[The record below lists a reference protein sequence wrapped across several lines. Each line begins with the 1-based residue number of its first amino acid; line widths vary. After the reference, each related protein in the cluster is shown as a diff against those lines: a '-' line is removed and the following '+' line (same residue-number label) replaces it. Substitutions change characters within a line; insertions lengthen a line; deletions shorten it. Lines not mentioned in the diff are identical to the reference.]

1 MIARSLITT
10 AALAAGVAL
19 AAPAPAQAPDPAAV
33 RAATAVV
40 DLNNPPARAKA
51 GLDRQIAE
59 MRRGNAIRA
68 MFQQNPR
75 FQAEAAKNT
84 PAFNAAIAR
93 MGAIQA
99 DAVGPVMAEMQAAS
113 RQIAIESYARAFSV
127 AELEQLATFFRS
139 PVGQKLI
146 AQQQPITQQVG
157 TQVAQRFGPRMEAAQ
172 RNVGPK
178 LEAELKKLFPDGAG
192 GGRS

>member
-1 MIARSLITT
+1 MLPLRPFPVLLPAVV
-10 AALAAGVAL
+10 ALAV
-19 AAPAPAQAPDPAAV
+19 AAPAPAQAPDPAAL
-33 RAATAVV
+33 RAATVVV

-75 FQAEAAKNT
+75 FQQEAAKNT
-84 PAFNAAIAR
+84 PAFNAAIQR

-113 RQIAIESYARAFSV
+113 RQAAIEAYARAFTV

-146 AQQQPITQQVG
+146 AQQQPIMQQVG
-157 TQVAQRFGPRMEAAQ
+157 QTVAQRFSPRMEAAQ
-172 RNVGPK
+172 RQAAPK
-178 LEAELKKLFPDGAG
+178 LEAELKKLFPEGAG
-192 GGRS
+192 GAS